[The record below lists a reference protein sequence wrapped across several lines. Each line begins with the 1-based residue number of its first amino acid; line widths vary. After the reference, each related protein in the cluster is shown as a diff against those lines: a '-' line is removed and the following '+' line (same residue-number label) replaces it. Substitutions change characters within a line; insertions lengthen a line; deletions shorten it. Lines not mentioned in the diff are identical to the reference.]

1 MDCDAAS
8 NEIDHEVGRRAR
20 EFLGPGHVK
29 VEAFASALA
38 AEGVLRGL
46 IGPRELPRLW
56 ERHLLNSAALL
67 PYLPRTGRVVD
78 VGSGAGLPGLV
89 IACARPDL
97 DIVLVE
103 PMERR
108 AAWLTETA
116 ERLGLAAVEV
126 VQRRAEELHGA
137 LTADVVTARAVAPMD
152 RLMSWCFPLVGDGG
166 ALLAL
171 KGSRAEEEVRVAATL
186 IERLGGAPA
195 EILRAETIPG
205 VAPTGVVRV
214 IRRRP
219 GPQVRPSRGKR
230 RS

>member
-230 RS
+230 RR